1 MPDDKIQ
8 REIEDILNRLDNFV
22 PEESVTSRV
31 RRRSSGAA
39 GSFLRAVLAPIA
51 GISLRQVM
59 LAALVLVLVGFIGMR
74 VNPMIGR
81 WALIGGVIL
90 FLTTLGL
97 SIFHKPAPPATG
109 KRWRGQPMHLAEPTL
124 GDRLR
129 AWLQNKKRNR
139 Y

>member
-1 MPDDKIQ
+1 MPEDRIQ
-8 REIEDILNRLDNFV
+8 REIEDILNRLDDFV

-39 GSFLRAVLAPIA
+39 GSFLQTILAPIA
-51 GISLRQVM
+51 SISLRHVM
-59 LAALVLVLVGFIGMR
+59 MTSLVLILVGFIGMR
-74 VNPMIGR
+74 VDPIIGR

-90 FLTTLGL
+90 FLTTLAL
-97 SIFHKPAPPATG
+97 SIFHKPAPPATE
-109 KRWRGQPMHLAEPTL
+109 KRWRGQPMDLSEPTL

-139 Y
+139 